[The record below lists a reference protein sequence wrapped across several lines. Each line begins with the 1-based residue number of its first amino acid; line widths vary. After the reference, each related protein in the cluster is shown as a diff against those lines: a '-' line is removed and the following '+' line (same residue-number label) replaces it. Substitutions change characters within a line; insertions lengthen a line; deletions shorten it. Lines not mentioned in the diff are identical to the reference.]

1 MSRDSKCS
9 GLTLGRGMLLALIF
23 GGIAFQDAWSNHPL
37 SGLRK
42 PSGASIFQESPEGP
56 VPYWRSVAS
65 DVWLNRAY
73 RKLPLS
79 FEANRG
85 QSDPRVRF
93 LSRGRD
99 STLFLTPAE
108 IVLALSNSR
117 GHLGAMGKTPVRS
130 REKSLRSIVV
140 MSRIRLVHSNPK
152 SEIIG
157 TEPLPGKSNYFV
169 GNDKGKWL
177 TGIPN
182 YGRVEYRHI
191 YPGIDM
197 VVYGKQWRLH
207 LDFILAPDTD
217 PQRITLAFEGTGK
230 PSTDVEGNLNLLTGE
245 WQIKQIKPFFYQQIN
260 GKRLEIPGHYVLK
273 ENGHIGLQAASFDR
287 SKPLIIALTSAY
299 FTCVNTED
307 LPVSVDVSGNAYVVE
322 NTPSTDFPSG
332 GDSGTATPRQGL
344 TDVSVKKLSADGS
357 TLSYTTYFG
366 GSGMDYASSMDVDGP
381 GNIYV
386 TGNTRSNNFPTTAGA
401 FQASLRESRL
411 GNAFVTKLNH
421 NGSAI
426 GYSTYLG
433 GSEGD
438 IGLGIK
444 VDSSGNAHVS
454 GITFSLNDFPANPAF
469 VRAAFTEGVRPHTFI
484 TQLNPKGSGIIY
496 SSHSDSFALVFSET
510 THPSCTAPKEER

>member
-9 GLTLGRGMLLALIF
+9 GLTLGRGMLLVLIF
-23 GGIAFQDAWSNHPL
+23 GGIATQGAWGNHPL

-42 PSGASIFQESPEGP
+42 PSGASIFQESPEGS

-65 DVWLNRAY
+65 HVWLNRAY
-73 RKLPLS
+73 QKLALS
-79 FEANRG
+79 FEVNRG

-93 LSRGRD
+93 LSREKD
-99 STLFLTPAE
+99 STLFLTPTE
-108 IVLALSNSR
+108 IVLALSDSHGR
-117 GHLGAMGKTPVRS
+117 LGEADKTPVRS
-130 REKSLRSIVV
+130 REKSLKSMGV

-157 TEPLPGKSNYFV
+157 SEPLPGKSNYFV
-169 GNDKGKWL
+169 GNDRRKWL

-182 YGRVEYRHI
+182 YARAEYRHV

-197 VVYGKQWRLH
+197 VVYGKQWRMN

-217 PQRITLAFEGTGK
+217 PQRITLAFEGPGK
-230 PSTDVEGNLNLLTGE
+230 PSMDAEGNLNLLAGD
-245 WQIKQIKPFFYQQIN
+245 WQIKQIKPSFYQQTN
-260 GKRLEIPGHYVLK
+260 GERLEIPGHYVLK
-273 ENGHIGLQAASFDR
+273 ENGHVGLQAAGFDR
-287 SKPLIIALTSAY
+287 SKPLIIALALDY

-307 LPVSVDVSGNAYVVE
+307 FPVSVDASGIAYLAG
-322 NTPSTDFPSG
+322 NTPSADFPLG
-332 GDSGTATPRQGL
+332 GDSGTANRRQGF
-344 TDVSVKKLSADGS
+344 TDVFVRKLPADGS

-366 GSGMDYASSMDVDGP
+366 GSGADSASSMDVDGY
-381 GNIYV
+381 GNVYV

-401 FQASLRESRL
+401 FQASLRENRR
-411 GNAFVTKLNH
+411 GNAFVTKLNSD
-421 NGSAI
+421 GSAI

-454 GITFSLNDFPANPAF
+454 GVTFSLNDFPANPAF
-469 VRAAFTEGVRPHTFI
+469 VRAAFTEGVRSHTFI
-484 TQLNPKGSGIIY
+484 TQLNSEGSGIIY

-510 THPSCTAPKEER
+510 AHPSCTSP

>member
-1 MSRDSKCS
+1 MSRDSKRR

-42 PSGASIFQESPEGP
+42 PSGASIFHESPEGP
-56 VPYWRSVAS
+56 VSYWRSIAS
-65 DVWLNRAY
+65 HIWLNRAY

-79 FEANRG
+79 FEVNRG

-117 GHLGAMGKTPVRS
+117 GHLGAMDKTPVRS
-130 REKSLRSIVV
+130 REKSLGPMSV
-140 MSRIRLVHSNPK
+140 MSRIRLVHSNSK
-152 SEIIG
+152 SEILG

-169 GNDKGKWL
+169 GNDEGKWL
-177 TGIPN
+177 TGVPN
-182 YGRVEYRHI
+182 YVRVEYRHI

-217 PQRITLAFEGTGK
+217 PQRITLAFEGAGK
-230 PSTDVEGNLNLLTGE
+230 PSTDVEGNLNLLAGE
-245 WQIKQIKPFFYQQIN
+245 WQIKQNKPFFYQQIN

-307 LPVSVDVSGNAYVVE
+307 SPVSVDASGNAYVVE
-322 NTPSTDFPSG
+322 NTQSTDFPLS
-332 GDSGTATPRQGL
+332 GDSVTATPRQGL
-344 TDVSVKKLSADGS
+344 MDVSVKKLSADGS

-366 GSGMDYASSMDVDGP
+366 GSGMDSASSMDVDGH
-381 GNIYV
+381 GNVYV
-386 TGNTRSNNFPTTAGA
+386 TGNTRSSNFPTTAGA
-401 FQASLRESRL
+401 FQTSLRENRL

-433 GSEGD
+433 GSKGD

-454 GITFSLNDFPANPAF
+454 GITYSLDDFPVSLAF
-469 VRAAFTEGVRPHTFI
+469 VRAALTKEATSHTFV
-484 TQLNPKGSGIIY
+484 TQLNSRGSEIIY
-496 SSHSDSFALVFSET
+496 SSHSDSFALVFPET
-510 THPSCTAPKEER
+510 THPSCTAP